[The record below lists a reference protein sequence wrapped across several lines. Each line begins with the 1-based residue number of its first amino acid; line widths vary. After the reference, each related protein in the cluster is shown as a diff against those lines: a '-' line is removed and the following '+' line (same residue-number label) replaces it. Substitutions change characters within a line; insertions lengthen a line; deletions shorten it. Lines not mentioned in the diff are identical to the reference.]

1 MCVAKPDRADEDASA
16 EGLPVRQAFRPLF
29 QLDPGWPFV
38 LAGLAL
44 LVAAILI
51 PAQRELHELRVEA
64 RKAEVQENRT
74 YARLMAYDRFL
85 SDLRAG
91 DSQLVRRLAIAQLN
105 LVPKGEESL
114 LLTPGMNQTVAQWI
128 DESVPSLDEAIARI
142 DAETP
147 AYPDTLLARFALGP
161 NRLWLIAGAVFLLFV
176 GLLLSPDGNRSAVVE
191 PKPGPAPEPDDL
203 AEHAVPA
210 AKVASPGSMDRA
222 LLDERRSW
230 GDADVIDVELVE
242 ADDPAAEFEP
252 DAAIVDRVDGR
263 GVPDLAEAYDR
274 DEPWPTAAPEAL
286 DAAGR
291 RVESAEPC
299 GIDVDA
305 DFGQAFHDRVDRV
318 APEPDETRPA
328 RNGAD

>member
-1 MCVAKPDRADEDASA
+1 M
-16 EGLPVRQAFRPLF
+16 RQAFRPLF

-91 DSQLVRRLAIAQLN
+91 DPQLVRRLAIAQLN
-105 LVPKGEESL
+105 LVPIGEESL

-128 DESVPSLDEAIARI
+128 DESVPPLDEAIARI

-161 NRLWLIAGAVFLLFV
+161 NRLWLIAGSVFLLFV
-176 GLLLSPDGNRSAVVE
+176 GLLLSPDGNRAAVVE
-191 PKPGPAPEPDDL
+191 PKPRPGPQPDDL
-203 AEHAVPA
+203 AA
-210 AKVASPGSMDRA
+210 AAAAAAATAAIADRGTPDA
-222 LLDERRSW
+222 RRAWADS
-230 GDADVIDVELVE
+230 DVIDVEVVE
-242 ADDPAAEFEP
+242 SEDRFAPDMDDADDAEET
-252 DAAIVDRVDGR
+252 ALVDCVDGQTR
-263 GVPDLAEAYDR
+263 DEEFAYDS
-274 DEPWPTAAPEAL
+274 DEAWPTAAPESL
-286 DAAGR
+286 DATTGSMHGAT
-291 RVESAEPC
+291 AFDP
-299 GIDVDA
+299 
-305 DFGQAFHDRVDRV
+305 DFAQAFHDRADRIR
-318 APEPDETRPA
+318 PEPDEIRPA

>member
-1 MCVAKPDRADEDASA
+1 M
-16 EGLPVRQAFRPLF
+16 RQAFRPLF

-91 DSQLVRRLAIAQLN
+91 DAHLVRRLAIAQLN
-105 LVPKGEESL
+105 LVPTGEESL

-128 DESVPSLDEAIARI
+128 DESVPPLDEAIARI

-147 AYPDTLLARFALGP
+147 AFPDTLLARFALGP

-176 GLLLSPDGNRSAVVE
+176 GLLLSPEGNRAAVVE
-191 PKPGPAPEPDDL
+191 PKSRPAPPAPPAGEGADGLEVAAAGAAVAQETLLESRRAWAD
-203 AEHAVPA
+203 AE
-210 AKVASPGSMDRA
+210 
-222 LLDERRSW
+222 
-230 GDADVIDVELVE
+230 VIDVEVVE
-242 ADDPAAEFEP
+242 SHRSCAVAAE
-252 DAAIVDRVDGR
+252 DAELDPMIDRVDG
-263 GVPDLAEAYDR
+263 LAYTT
-274 DEPWPTAAPEAL
+274 DEIIDGRESWPTAAPDAL
-286 DAAGR
+286 DGTTP
-291 RVESAEPC
+291 V
-299 GIDVDA
+299 VDA
-305 DFGQAFHDRVDRV
+305 AAFDPDFAQAFRDHVDRA
-318 APEPDETRPA
+318 APEPDELRPA